1 MSCNILY
8 IGGLSCCLKRKQ
20 RKGCQI
26 DIDSSQRNYATIQCC
41 CHESQ
46 GKCHTWHHI
55 SLELPNIHVS
65 IISPSSE
72 LHKDII
78 GFLAIVPFLA
88 IAKVEGFVYGKE
100 LTVAS
105 TSPLPVSIEQLIVW
119 DISFSGR

>member
-26 DIDSSQRNYATIQCC
+26 DINRPKSSRATIQCC

-55 SLELPNIHVS
+55 SLELPHIHVS
-65 IISPSSE
+65 IIQLSSE
-72 LHKDII
+72 LRKDII
-78 GFLAIVPFLA
+78 CFLSIVPFLA
-88 IAKVEGFVYGKE
+88 ISKVEGFVYGEE

-105 TSPLPVSIEQLIVW
+105 TSPLSVSIEQLIVW
-119 DISFSGR
+119 DVSFGGR